1 MHAHPARHFLAT
13 VALAAAFSGVAC
25 KGKKSSPA
33 EAVPPPEPP
42 AAPISALEVK
52 AVNAD
57 LSVPDPAAPYWKDV
71 ARGQISLLAQPMV
84 TPRPE
89 ATTTEQLVV
98 AAVHNT
104 THIAF
109 RLSWADSERS
119 EAGRLGEYSDAAAI
133 QFPVG
138 DMAKTP
144 PMMGGP
150 ELPVHIFHWRAQ
162 YQRDAEEGKPEM
174 TALYPN
180 MSVDMYPMEFKEAPG
195 GTPEQREGFSPGRA
209 EGNPQSY
216 QKHGVD
222 EIIAEG
228 FATSAVQEGQSA
240 AARAEWRDGRWT
252 LVITRPLAIEGGSTL
267 AVGQETGVAFAV
279 WQGGKAEVGSRK
291 SVLMAWLPT
300 RVL

>member
-1 MHAHPARHFLAT
+1 MSRNPDWHLLST
-13 VALAAAFSGVAC
+13 LVVAAACSGAAC

-33 EAVPPPEPP
+33 QEAPEPP

-57 LSVPDPAAPYWKDV
+57 LSVPDPAAPYWKDA
-71 ARGQISLLAQPMV
+71 ARGQVALLAQPMV

-89 ATTTEQLVV
+89 VTTTDHIVV
-98 AAVHNT
+98 AAVHNAS
-104 THIAF
+104 HISF
-109 RLSWADSERS
+109 RLSWPDSERS
-119 EAGRLGEYSDAAAI
+119 EAGRLGEFSDAAAI

-138 DMAKTP
+138 DVTKTP

-162 YQRDAEEGKPEM
+162 YQRDQEKGKPEM
-174 TALYPN
+174 NQLYPN
-180 MSVDMYPMEFKEAPG
+180 MSVDMYPMEFKEAPS
-195 GTPEQREGFSPGRA
+195 GTAAQQEDFSPGKA

-216 QKHGVD
+216 QKGGVD

-228 FATSAVQEGQSA
+228 FSTSAVQAGHSGA
-240 AARAEWRDGRWT
+240 GKGEWVNGRWT
-252 LVITRPLAIEGGSTL
+252 LVITRPLTIEGGSSL

-291 SVLMAWLPT
+291 SVMMSWLPT
-300 RVL
+300 KVL